1 MVTIYDIAKKANVSP
16 MTVSRV
22 INKSPSIKESTRLK
36 VEEAI
41 RELDY
46 VPNKQARSLTS
57 KETRMVALVI
67 PDISNPFFTN
77 IARGAEDKAL
87 QLGYQLILGNTDEN
101 PAKESQYMS
110 MLMSTG
116 ADGILIVPSGDESA
130 GNVKKLVKRSI
141 PFVYVDR
148 TIREVPADSISGDNL
163 QTTRQLVSH
172 LIGLG
177 HEKIALINGPA
188 TLSNA
193 RERVQAFLETLQLA
207 GIEPNPAYLIETHF
221 KQDNLDEIINKLISF
236 SEGERPTAIVAANNF
251 IGVNT
256 LRALRALRIRV
267 PEDMAVTCFDDPDM
281 IPDYNPFLTVAKQP
295 AYDMGFLGMQ
305 LLVERIQGSAPAA
318 PRRIVLPSE
327 LIVRSSTGKP
337 QA

>member
-101 PAKESQYMS
+101 PAKESQYMN

-116 ADGILIVPSGDESA
+116 VDGVLIVPSGDESA

-148 TIREVPADSISGDNL
+148 TIRKVPADSISGDNL
-163 QTTRQLVSH
+163 QTTRQLVQH

>member
-101 PAKESQYMS
+101 PAKESQYMN

-116 ADGILIVPSGDESA
+116 VDGVLIVPSGDESA

-148 TIREVPADSISGDNL
+148 TIRKVPADSISGDNL
-163 QTTRQLVSH
+163 QTTRQLVQH

-221 KQDNLDEIINKLISF
+221 KQDNLDEIISKLISL
-236 SEGERPTAIVAANNF
+236 SGGERPTAIVAANNF

>member
-22 INKSPSIKESTRLK
+22 INNSPSIKESTRLK
-36 VEEAI
+36 VEQVI
-41 RELDY
+41 RELEY

-57 KETRMVALVI
+57 KETRLVSLVI

-101 PAKESQYMS
+101 QDKEEKYVK

-116 ADGILIVPSGDESA
+116 VDGVLIAPTGDGSA
-130 GNVKKLVKRSI
+130 ANLKKLTKRRI

-148 TIREVPADSISGDNL
+148 TVPAVPADSVTGDNPA
-163 QTTRQLVSH
+163 TIKGLVQH
-172 LIGLG
+172 LTALG
-177 HEKIALINGPA
+177 HTRIAMINGPG
-188 TLSNA
+188 SISIA
-193 RERVQAFLETLQLA
+193 REREQAFEEALKLSGLTPQPMYTL
-207 GIEPNPAYLIETHF
+207 GTHF
-221 KQDNLDEIINKLISF
+221 KKDSLSEIVSGLQAIPKQAF
-236 SEGERPTAIVAANNF
+236 PTAILAANNF

-256 LRALRALRIRV
+256 LRALHELQLRV
-267 PEDMAVTCFDDPDM
+267 PEDVAVACFDDPDI
-281 IPDYNPFLTVAKQP
+281 IPDYNPFLTVASQP

-305 LLVERIQGSAPAA
+305 LLIERIQGTAPIAT
-318 PRRIVLPSE
+318 RRIVLPAE
-327 LIVRSSTGKP
+327 IIVRRSTVRE
-337 QA
+337 